1 MGKIETYSVD
11 PHAFF
16 QRAATPRPNPYAG
29 TVARWRSVLR
39 RISDATGD
47 ASFLVVRRGCKSL
60 CVHREIGHYPV
71 QVLVVSSGH
80 RQPLGVGAAG
90 LALLAALPE
99 EDAQR
104 VIERNEPALNHYGE
118 ITAAQMTELVKETRE
133 RGWASLGNTAVPGA
147 LGVGMAWY
155 GADGLPKVGVSVA
168 SLVDR
173 MPWHRQLWIAE
184 LLREQLAANTWPRR
198 HRSIRKAF

>member
-1 MGKIETYSVD
+1 
-11 PHAFF
+11 
-16 QRAATPRPNPYAG
+16 
-29 TVARWRSVLR
+29 
-39 RISDATGD
+39 
-47 ASFLVVRRGCKSL
+47 
-60 CVHREIGHYPV
+60 
-71 QVLVVSSGH
+71 
-80 RQPLGVGAAG
+80 
-90 LALLAALPE
+90 LAALPE

-168 SLVDR
+168 SLVVR